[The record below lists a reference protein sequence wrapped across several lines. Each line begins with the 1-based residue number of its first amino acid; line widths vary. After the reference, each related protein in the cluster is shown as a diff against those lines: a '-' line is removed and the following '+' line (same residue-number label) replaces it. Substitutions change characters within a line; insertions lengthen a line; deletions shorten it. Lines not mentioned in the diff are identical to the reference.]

1 MQWGVNRCD
10 TTQVV
15 QERRCE
21 TDSLWLS
28 TLTDKQDFVK
38 QMLKNQHENRNAYL
52 LQLFPPN
59 YGLHKIRNV
68 KQNSI
73 SPVFEPFSF
82 VYSFLRLYFRRL
94 RVPKKGLL
102 LECLLMGYSFALQAQ
117 WFEVKQCGRHKHI
130 TTLRLLPT
138 RCIAGFHVSS
148 AKNDINDSAN

>member
-1 MQWGVNRCD
+1 VQWGVNRCD

-21 TDSLWLS
+21 TDSPWLS

-38 QMLKNQHENRNAYL
+38 QILKNQHENRNACL

-73 SPVFEPFSF
+73 SPVFKPFSF
-82 VYSFLRLYFRRL
+82 FCSILRLYFRRL
-94 RVPKKGLL
+94 RVPTKGLL
-102 LECLLMGYSFALQAQ
+102 LGCLLTGCSLALQAQ
-117 WFEVKQCGRHKHI
+117 WFKVEVCGTHKHI
-130 TTLRLLPT
+130 KTLRLLPT
-138 RCIAGFHVSS
+138 EFQVSS
-148 AKNDINDSAN
+148 AKNDSYFPTLH